1 MRRFIQG
8 LGAGILIAT
17 LILTVAYYTVGKSK
31 ISDSEVID
39 RAKKLGMIQ
48 NTEAPL
54 FTDQSDME
62 KEGNDTQNDSP
73 DGVEPQQQ
81 DGSEQPA
88 GGAEQEG
95 ESAPP
100 EGDGSSQQD
109 SGVTQPVENNPPV
122 ENNQP
127 SESAPDDN
135 AQSQNSHTLEIKPG
149 EEATIV
155 ARHLKDIGVIND
167 AADFDRYLRN
177 NSYSTRLQIGTY
189 ELRGDMS
196 YEEIASTI
204 SK

>member
-31 ISDSEVID
+31 ISDSEVIE

-62 KEGNDTQNDSP
+62 KEGNDTQNNST

-81 DGSEQPA
+81 DGSGQPE
-88 GGAEQEG
+88 GGTGQEG
-95 ESAPP
+95 ESASP

-109 SGVTQPVENNPPV
+109 SGATQPAENNPPV
-122 ENNQP
+122 ENDQP
-127 SESAPDDN
+127 PESAPDDN
-135 AQSQNSHTLEIKPG
+135 AQSQNSYTLEIKPG